1 MFKLC
6 EIKGDQITEAAIRFI
21 KKDDCRGITPKFRES
36 NKLWLCVHVHFVF
49 CARGHLCI
57 RVRVCGQETGLLS
70 VTAGEADVVFQDTPR
85 APAINDDNLNF
96 DTLVFAEAA
105 KLDELR
111 KSPI

>member
-1 MFKLC
+1 MY
-6 EIKGDQITEAAIRFI
+6 
-21 KKDDCRGITPKFRES
+21 
-36 NKLWLCVHVHFVF
+36 LCVCV
-49 CARGHLCI
+49 C
-57 RVRVCGQETGLLS
+57 VRVCAHALETGLLI

-105 KLDELR
+105 GLDELR